1 MSSSTRAQAGPEGP
15 KDSVDRLLAGLTLL
29 RPELDHSPVAVVQRL
44 GRVRRIIEAEV
55 EAGFAEFGL
64 TGSDY
69 VALATLRLDDRSD
82 GVSQRY
88 LMREL
93 GLTSGTISVRV
104 DRLVE
109 QGLVTRSPD
118 PADKRNTLVA
128 LTAVGRELFDRVT
141 PAHLSIED
149 RLLAALDPEQ
159 REVLETI
166 LRRLLVSFEGS
177 VPDDEFPRLGMVLAP
192 AHIAVQMRR
201 AVGLP
206 EFTGLLVREVEPD
219 SRAERAGI
227 RTGDVL
233 LRAGDRD
240 LRSIA
245 ALHMALGAATAAGA
259 LHISLVR
266 GVDTQYEA
274 TLDVGP
280 HTADTGTAPTTHT
293 SGTHLI

>member
-1 MSSSTRAQAGPEGP
+1 M
-15 KDSVDRLLAGLTLL
+15 DRLLAGLTRSL
-29 RPELDHSPVAVVQRL
+29 PELDHSPVAVVQRL

-64 TGSDY
+64 NGPDY
-69 VALATLRLDDRSD
+69 VALATLRLHEGS
-82 GVSQRY
+82 GGISQRV

-118 PADKRNTLVA
+118 PGDKRNTRVELTVA
-128 LTAVGRELFDRVT
+128 GRELFDRVT

-159 REVLETI
+159 REALESI

-206 EFTGLLVREVEPD
+206 EFTGLLVREVEPG
-219 SRAERAGI
+219 SRAESAGI

-233 LRAGDRD
+233 LRAGDSD

-245 ALHMALGAATAAGA
+245 ALHAALGAATEAGA

-266 GVDTQYEA
+266 GVDAQHDV

-280 HTADTGTAPTTHT
+280 HIADTGSAPTSNI

>member
-1 MSSSTRAQAGPEGP
+1 M
-15 KDSVDRLLAGLTLL
+15 DRLLAGLTRSL
-29 RPELDHSPVAVVQRL
+29 PELDHSPVAVVQRL

-69 VALATLRLDDRSD
+69 VALATLRLHE
-82 GVSQRY
+82 GAGGISQRV

-118 PADKRNTLVA
+118 PGDKRNTRVA
-128 LTAVGRELFDRVT
+128 LTTAGRELFDRVT

-159 REVLETI
+159 REALESI

-177 VPDDEFPRLGMVLAP
+177 VPDDEFPRLGMILAP

-206 EFTGLLVREVEPD
+206 EFTGLLVREVEPG
-219 SRAERAGI
+219 SRAEGAGI

-233 LRAGDRD
+233 LRADDRD
-240 LRSIA
+240 LRSIT
-245 ALHMALGAATAAGA
+245 ALHTALSAATGSGT
-259 LHISLVR
+259 LPISLVR
-266 GVDTQYEA
+266 GVDAQHEV
-274 TLDVGP
+274 TLDMSP
-280 HTADTGTAPTTHT
+280 RPTDTVTAPTPNT
-293 SGTHLI
+293 GGAHLI

>member
-1 MSSSTRAQAGPEGP
+1 M
-15 KDSVDRLLAGLTLL
+15 DRLLAGLTLL